1 MSTIESLATKTPLRM
16 PARFLIGENAPVLL
30 IIALHGAAVLAV
42 RDWIGY
48 DGLAHPLYFKQW
60 TTLYLVFCPILMI
73 AGILFMIVHR
83 TNDWRERR
91 LLLQQATSANRIA
104 TFTSGLVLLMAL
116 MLFMGSF
123 TTFKTMMP
131 TLRGGF
137 LYDRAQADWDAWLH
151 FGHEPWTLMQGWLAS
166 DWVRQAVEFN
176 YNVVWFLVCFL
187 PLFWIA
193 VSPRASAIRTRYFA
207 CFTLSWIVIGN
218 LLALAWISAGPAF
231 YHHVTGDTER
241 FAGLLAFIAGGEGS
255 AHSAARFQDYLWSTY
270 TRGEMAFGTGIS
282 AFPSMH
288 VGLAALNAV
297 FLFDYSRRLG
307 AIAFAYL
314 GLVLA
319 SSVYLGW
326 HYAIDGYVSIVVVL
340 ALHLALKGIEG
351 RSSQIKAS

>member
-1 MSTIESLATKTPLRM
+1 MSTIESIPTKTSLRM

-30 IIALHGAAVLAV
+30 IIALHGAAVLVV
-42 RDWIGY
+42 RGWIGFE
-48 DGLAHPLYFKQW
+48 GLAHPLYFKQW
-60 TTLYLVFCPILMI
+60 IPLYLVMCPILMI
-73 AGILFMIVHR
+73 AGILFTIIHR

-91 LLLQQATSANRIA
+91 LLLQEATSADRLA

-137 LYDRAQADWDAWLH
+137 LHDRAQADWDAWLH
-151 FGHEPWTLMQGWLAS
+151 FGHEPWTLLQGWLAS
-166 DWVRQAVEFN
+166 DWGRQTIEFN

-193 VSPRASAIRTRYFA
+193 VSPRASAFRARYFA

-241 FAGLLAFIAGGEGS
+241 FAGLMTFIAGGEGS
-255 AHSAARFQDYLWSTY
+255 AHSAARFQEYLWSTY

-288 VGLAALNAV
+288 VGLAALNAF

-340 ALHLALKGIEG
+340 ALHIALKAIEG
-351 RSSQIKAS
+351 RPGRIKVS